1 MEPDQLIHRYL
12 IGEASGDEIAALDEL
27 LAHDPALRRKLIF
40 EAGTDAGLREIALE
54 RLSDEGGDTS
64 PSNVIGFPQMGALL
78 VMAAAVTFLGVALWT
93 VFSKPQIVAT
103 LVSSEDASW
112 ESSLPTMPGSELTA
126 GSLKLTSGMATI
138 RFRSGAEVVLE
149 APANLV
155 LETPMRGKLLSGAAV
170 IDVPDE
176 AIGFVMET
184 PDGFAVDY
192 GTRFAVSVDQEEENS
207 AFEVLEGEIKVHHP
221 SSGQEVHLSGRQSS
235 TINGAGLMKIDGP
248 LPEKIIAPSGD
259 RMRIS
264 ANPDAFSVVG
274 NDETEYL
281 HSDFLMAKRSR
292 SGTVFDRRS
301 LFSFD
306 LSEQNLESYTA
317 ARLRL
322 NLVPAGIGFAAHL
335 PVSNRFLVYGKAGE
349 PLRAEQ
355 LKPTWGTILKPED
368 CELLGAFEIPRSQKR
383 GTFGIDTPEFVA
395 FIKANASNNVSLLLI
410 RETAELERG
419 GLVHTFANDSHPEAS
434 GPILELY
441 QNPNSDHD
449 PNK

>member
-1 MEPDQLIHRYL
+1 
-12 IGEASGDEIAALDEL
+12 
-27 LAHDPALRRKLIF
+27 
-40 EAGTDAGLREIALE
+40 
-54 RLSDEGGDTS
+54 
-64 PSNVIGFPQMGALL
+64 
-78 VMAAAVTFLGVALWT
+78 
-93 VFSKPQIVAT
+93 
-103 LVSSEDASW
+103 
-112 ESSLPTMPGSELTA
+112 MPGSELIA
-126 GSLKLTSGMATI
+126 GRLNLTSGMATI

-192 GTRFAVSVDQEEENS
+192 GTRFALSVDREKENS

-221 SSGQEVHLSGRQSS
+221 SSGETVHLSGRQSS
-235 TINGAGLMKIDGP
+235 TINEEGLIKIDGP
-248 LPEKIIAPSGD
+248 LPERTIEPSGD
-259 RMRIS
+259 RLRIS
-264 ANPDAFSVVG
+264 ADPGAFSVVG

-292 SGTVFDRRS
+292 SGIVFDRRS

-306 LSEQNLESYTA
+306 LSELDLDAYTA

-335 PVSNRFLVYGKAGE
+335 PVTNKFLVYGKGGE
-349 PLRAEQ
+349 PLRVNHA
-355 LKPTWGTILKPED
+355 KPAWETILRPED

-383 GTFGIDTPEFVA
+383 GTFGIDTPELVA
-395 FIKANASNNVSLLLI
+395 FIKANAANEVSLLLI

-441 QNPNSDHD
+441 QKPHSDHE
-449 PNK
+449 PNE

>member
-12 IGEASGDEIAALDEL
+12 IGEASGEETANLDQL
-27 LAHDPALRRKLIF
+27 LANDPALRRQLIF

-54 RLSDEGGDTS
+54 RLSDEAGEALR
-64 PSNVIGFPQMGALL
+64 PNVVTFPRAVSLFA
-78 VMAAAVTFLGVALWT
+78 MAAAVTFLGAALWT
-93 VFSKPQIVAT
+93 VFSKPEVVAT

-126 GSLKLTSGMATI
+126 GSLTLTSGMATI
-138 RFRSGAEVVLE
+138 RFQSGAEVVLE

-192 GTRFAVSVDQEEENS
+192 GTRFAVSVDSEEENS
-207 AFEVLEGEIKVHHP
+207 AFEVLEGEIRVHHR
-221 SSGQEVHLSGRQSS
+221 SSGEEVHLSGRQSS
-235 TINGAGLMKIDGP
+235 TIDGGELMKIDGP
-248 LPEKIIAPSGD
+248 LPEKTIAPSGD

-264 ANPDAFSVVG
+264 AEPGAFSVVG
-274 NDETEYL
+274 NDETEFL

-306 LSEQNLESYTA
+306 LSEQDLESYTA

-335 PVSNRFLVYGKAGE
+335 PVNNRFLVYGKAGE
-349 PLRAEQ
+349 PLRADNS
-355 LKPTWGTILKPED
+355 KPSWKAILRPED

-395 FIKANASNNVSLLLI
+395 FLKANPANKVSLLLI

-419 GLVHTFANDSHPEAS
+419 GLVHSFANDSHPEAS

-441 QNPNSDHD
+441 QKTNSDHE
-449 PNK
+449 PNE